1 MKIIKLTE
9 SDLKHIVEKV
19 LTEQRAVP
27 SAERGQKNEDTKKI
41 QQALRLKGYDLGTT
55 GPNGDGV
62 DGDFGPATQR
72 AVKDFQKRM
81 KLSPSGVV
89 DQQTRN
95 YLFAGFANT
104 QFLSTL
110 PGRTTPQKSTGA
122 KTTGT
127 KASTTGTKA
136 STTAAK
142 TVAKTG
148 GSLSSVAKNIAKK
161 ETGTDSVLNPNATL
175 FFDGDKVY
183 WLTDGKVIKK
193 WNAVSGLT
201 WKNTPPSDWGQMLK
215 RYTTSPQEWSKDK
228 NAGPLP
234 EGGYVVGPLE
244 TRDGNQEEIGA
255 LEAFW
260 DKLTGKVSDNDA
272 DRAFGKNTLLSR
284 ISWGNYRAFI
294 KPTGNQQMYGRGSF
308 YIHGGSLRGSHGCID
323 LTDEMAD
330 FAKFFGIWSSATK
343 KKTIPLNVKY
353 KTPLLNKVIQKLVNL

>member
-41 QQALRLKGYDLGTT
+41 QQALRLKGYKLGTT

-72 AVKDFQKRM
+72 AVKDFQSRM
-81 KLSPSGVV
+81 KLSPTGVV

-122 KTTGT
+122 KTTDT
-127 KASTTGTKA
+127 KS

-142 TVAKTG
+142 TAAKTG

-175 FFDGDKVY
+175 FFDGDYLY
-183 WLTDGKVIKK
+183 WLTNGKVVKK
-193 WNAVSGLT
+193 WSAVSGLT
-201 WKNTPPSDWGQMLK
+201 WKNTPPLEWGKVLK
-215 RYTTSPQEWSKDK
+215 RYTTSRQEWSKAQD
-228 NAGPLP
+228 AGPLP

-244 TRDGNQEEIGA
+244 TRAGGQEEIGA

-260 DKLTGKVSDNDA
+260 DKITGKVGDNQSKSFHD
-272 DRAFGKNTLLSR
+272 NTLLSR

-294 KPTGNQQMYGRGSF
+294 KPTGGQDMYSRHSF
-308 YIHGGSLRGSHGCID
+308 YIHGGSLRGSKGCID

-330 FAKFFGIWSSATK
+330 FAKFMGIWTSSTK
-343 KKTIPLNVKY
+343 KKTIPLSVKY
-353 KTPLLNKVIQKLVNL
+353 KNPALNTIIQKLVNL